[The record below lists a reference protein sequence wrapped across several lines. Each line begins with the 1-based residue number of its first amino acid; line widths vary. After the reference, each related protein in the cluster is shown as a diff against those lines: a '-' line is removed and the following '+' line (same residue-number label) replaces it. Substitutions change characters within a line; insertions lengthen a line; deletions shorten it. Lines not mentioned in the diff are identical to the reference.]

1 MALKTHYGTEDH
13 LHMLYFMKCSQVSIE
28 TRLPYITVYNTFIT
42 SYVFSTSSL
51 NIQYHSIA
59 SVTALTL
66 PFRQR
71 DYVKYEYDIFSDV
84 NIKSKHLS
92 FESLNPILKESVNL
106 DTKILSCL
114 KVDAF
119 GSFPRRLP
127 CMLPR

>member
-1 MALKTHYGTEDH
+1 MALETHYGTEDH
-13 LHMLYFMKCSQVSIE
+13 LHMLYFMKFSQVSIE
-28 TRLPYITVYNTFIT
+28 TCLPYITP
-42 SYVFSTSSL
+42 SL
-51 NIQYHSIA
+51 LQYHSIA

-71 DYVKYEYDIFSDV
+71 DYVKYEYDTFSDV

-92 FESLNPILKESVNL
+92 FESLNPILKEIVNL

-114 KVDAF
+114 KADAF
-119 GSFPRRLP
+119 GSFPRHLP